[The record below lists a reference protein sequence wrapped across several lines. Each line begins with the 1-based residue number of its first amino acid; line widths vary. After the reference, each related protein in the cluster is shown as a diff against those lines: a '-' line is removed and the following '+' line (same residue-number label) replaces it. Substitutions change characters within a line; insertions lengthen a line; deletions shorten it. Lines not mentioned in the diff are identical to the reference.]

1 MLVKDKLTQIIK
13 FLMDGIGDLTES
25 LDATSKSIT
34 SFQKSLVK
42 VKKDLKRVKEIKVKK
57 GVSAT
62 VEPTAPVVT
71 GGKAVARDK
80 AASLLFNMLSTTPAE
95 AGQAPTSLPPVSS
108 AAPPSGPP
116 RAGPPSGPPKGP
128 PKAGPPKGP
137 PKAGPPS
144 GPPKGPPSAPSK
156 GASKGPPSKLPPPPK
171 LPPAPGSAGPPSGPP
186 GAIKTPSFAQR
197 PVAPSGSPAAAPA
210 AASGNSEPGLGG
222 LRDEML
228 KELERLKKIMR
239 GS

>member
-1 MLVKDKLTQIIK
+1 MVKDKLNQIIK
-13 FLMDGIGDLTES
+13 FLMDGIEDLTDS

-42 VKKDLKRVKEIKVKK
+42 VN
-57 GVSAT
+57 
-62 VEPTAPVVT
+62 VVT

-80 AASLLFNMLSTTPAE
+80 AASLLFNMLSTSPAGE
-95 AGQAPTSLPPVSS
+95 AGQATVGLPPAAK

-116 RAGPPSGPPKGP
+116 RAGPPSSPPSGP
-128 PKAGPPKGP
+128 PKAGPPKSGP
-137 PKAGPPS
+137 PSSPPSGPPS
-144 GPPKGPPSAPSK
+144 GPPRAGPPSAPSK
-156 GASKGPPSKLPPPPK
+156 GAPKAPPSKLPPPPK
-171 LPPAPGSAGPPSGPP
+171 LPPAPGSSGPPSGPP
-186 GAIKTPSFAQR
+186 GAVKTPSFAQR
-197 PVAPSGSPAAAPA
+197 PAAPSGSPSAAAP
-210 AASGNSEPGLGG
+210 SGNSEPGLGG

>member
-13 FLMDGIGDLTES
+13 FLIDGIEDLTDS

-34 SFQKSLVK
+34 SFQKSLLK
-42 VKKDLKRVKEIKVKK
+42 VKKDLKRVKEIKAKT

-62 VEPTAPVVT
+62 IEPTAPVVT
-71 GGKAVARDK
+71 GGKTVARDK
-80 AASLLFNMLSTTPAE
+80 AASLLFNMLSTPKPAE
-95 AGQAPTSLPPVSS
+95 VGETTSSIPSAAK
-108 AAPPSGPP
+108 AAPPK
-116 RAGPPSGPPKGP
+116 AGP
-128 PKAGPPKGP
+128 PKAGPPPSGP

-144 GPPKGPPSAPSK
+144 GPPKGAPE
-156 GASKGPPSKLPPPPK
+156 ASSSKLPPPPK

-186 GAIKTPSFAQR
+186 GAVKTPSFAQR
-197 PVAPSGSPAAAPA
+197 PAAPSVSPSVGPPA
-210 AASGNSEPGLGG
+210 TSGNSEPGLGG